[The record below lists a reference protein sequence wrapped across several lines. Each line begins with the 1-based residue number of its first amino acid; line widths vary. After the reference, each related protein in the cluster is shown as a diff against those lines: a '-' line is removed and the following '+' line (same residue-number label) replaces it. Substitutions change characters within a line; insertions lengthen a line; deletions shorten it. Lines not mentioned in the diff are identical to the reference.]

1 MGPPGRSLM
10 NGPFPWILVAFAAG
24 LIGMIVVGAFVL
36 TRLRA
41 EAVPLSPEDRA
52 EWRREP
58 LTPLQKWSWAGLALG
73 LAEAVGLYSFFAA
86 KGGAAVYWEDDA
98 MRLQVVGIF
107 LSVQILQTLMMA
119 LGSRSAD
126 ERDQRVLRLAP
137 QVQAVGLLLGLA
149 GWNVYLGQSFHE
161 EGAVPMVYTYL
172 TFGSLLIVYMTGWFA
187 GVLLGYRL
195 GRIHGQG

>member
-1 MGPPGRSLM
+1 MDQ
-10 NGPFPWILVAFAAG
+10 PFPWILVAFAAG
-24 LIGMIVVGAFVL
+24 LAGMLVVGAFVL
-36 TRLRA
+36 VRLRA
-41 EAVPLSPEDRA
+41 DSVPLSPEDRA
-52 EWRREP
+52 EWSRVP
-58 LTPLQKWSWAGLALG
+58 LTALQKWSWLG
-73 LAEAVGLYSFFAA
+73 LLLGLVECGVLYAFFAA

-107 LSVQILQTLMMA
+107 LGVQILQAMTMA

-149 GWNVYLGQSFHE
+149 GWNVFLGQKFHD

-172 TFGSLLIVYMTGWFA
+172 TFGSLLIVYMTCWFA

-195 GRIHGQG
+195 GRIHAQG